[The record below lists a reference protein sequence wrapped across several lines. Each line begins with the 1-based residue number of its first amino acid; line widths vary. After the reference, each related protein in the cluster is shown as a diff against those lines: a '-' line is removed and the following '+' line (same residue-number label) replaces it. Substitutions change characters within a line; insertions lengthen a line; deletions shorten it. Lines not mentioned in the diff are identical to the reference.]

1 MSKHFKQRQSRRIDL
16 LIEQEKA
23 EARLKCEKLITSR
36 HGKEAFETF
45 LREEQPAFA
54 YETGQTLLDT
64 IPEEV
69 LERLVSCVSYNAYE
83 EVSA

>member
-23 EARLKCEKLITSR
+23 EARLRCEKLITSR
-36 HGKEAFETF
+36 HGREAFEAF
-45 LREEQPAFA
+45 LKEEQPAYA

-69 LERLVSCVSYNAYE
+69 LERLVCCVSCNAYE
-83 EVSA
+83 EVGE